1 MGQSAEKDTG
11 PGSALWTGLH
21 VCLKSQ
27 VLGKKVHMEEGSL
40 GRTSTPTKD
49 PPGERLNRQALG
61 FLATTQGRCSQLRQS
76 ELQTPVP
83 QA

>member
-1 MGQSAEKDTG
+1 
-11 PGSALWTGLH
+11 
-21 VCLKSQ
+21 
-27 VLGKKVHMEEGSL
+27 MEEGSL